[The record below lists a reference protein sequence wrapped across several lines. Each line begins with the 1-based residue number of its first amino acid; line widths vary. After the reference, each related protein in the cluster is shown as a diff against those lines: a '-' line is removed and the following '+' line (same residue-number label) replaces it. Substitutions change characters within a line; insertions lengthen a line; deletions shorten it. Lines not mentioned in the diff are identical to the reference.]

1 MKKTLLLLSMFLV
14 AFTMNAQDYSIV
26 DGNDEP
32 IIDGNSYSFNT
43 IVDPAAS
50 LDFYIT
56 NDSSEN
62 IRMKIEVVS
71 MNNTDGALMQLCF
84 DLCYDGVTAGQ
95 SYPGNFVIIAP
106 GDTSFPGNHFFNQD
120 LGNGT
125 DVLEYVFR
133 FYQVDSEDNEIGA
146 EVNVTYLYDPLLGVN
161 DVDQLDLNI
170 QSTMIS
176 DVLEMNTVEDLTLQ
190 VYDVNG
196 KVVMTQNLEA
206 GQQRIDV
213 SHLSTQYYI
222 LHFTN
227 NRGVSDVIKVMKR

>member
-1 MKKTLLLLSMFLV
+1 MFLV
-14 AFTMNAQDYSIV
+14 AFTMNAQDYTIV

-43 IVDPAAS
+43 IEDPAAS
-50 LDFYIT
+50 LDFFVT
-56 NDSSEN
+56 NTSSDD

-71 MNNTDGALMQLCF
+71 MTNTDGALMQLCF
-84 DLCYDGVTAGQ
+84 DLCYDGVNEGQ
-95 SYPGNFVIIAP
+95 SYPGTHVIIPA
-106 GDTSFPGNHFFNQD
+106 GDTTFPGNHFFNQD
-120 LGNGT
+120 PGNGT

-133 FYQVDSEDNEIGA
+133 FYQVDTNGDETGTDVTI
-146 EVNVTYLYDPLLGVN
+146 TYLYDPQLGVN

-176 DVLEMNTVEDLTLQ
+176 DALEMNTVEDLTLQ
-190 VYDVNG
+190 VYDMNG

-227 NRGVSDVIKVMKR
+227 NKGVSDVVKVMKR